1 MAHDVYDVPHRGG
14 DDELQADASD
24 QVFSYLLCA
33 ICPVKEEKARTGL
46 RPWGTRSSRTL
57 GISQIISPPE
67 LDSCSPTF
75 DQRAANLYH
84 ALFYT
89 KHEEE
94 IHQDF
99 IDEIFHTGP
108 LLSAAQQRETFQH
121 ALTVSLNE
129 TCSYDVIQ
137 GVHEQFRERIAQH
150 KESRD
155 PEPLD
160 LSIREVGAI
169 LQESGVPKA
178 QIEAFEETCIQQ
190 FGENAALSPRTSST
204 ANGFRWPPRS

>member
-1 MAHDVYDVPHRGG
+1 M
-14 DDELQADASD
+14 
-24 QVFSYLLCA
+24 
-33 ICPVKEEKARTGL
+33 
-46 RPWGTRSSRTL
+46 
-57 GISQIISPPE
+57 GIKQIISPPE
-67 LDSCSPTF
+67 LGFLFPTF

-190 FGENAALSPRTSST
+190 FGENAALSPSNLIDSKRFQVASPQLKISIDPESSSFIEARILHGRKYLLVPVT
-204 ANGFRWPPRS
+204 DEVEVNGIPIHFPEEEPC